1 MNFQPQNFQLYNKSL
16 KDWSFEKQSILF
28 PSGPVIKCLMFYR
41 SVTSLP
47 LRRFDFYI
55 EAIAK
60 REWHASHWWRSARD
74 HGKDKNERRGDVSPV
89 FSFPPPFAPKFSWRE
104 RRLGTRQNWLTVPN
118 SACKCKSATC
128 CNFRGSCLLSI
139 KLKLKNPGSSTK
151 SALNLPRSVKSV
163 KLSQN
168 SQRGQSVIQ

>member
-47 LRRFDFYI
+47 LRRFVFYI

-60 REWHASHWWRSARD
+60 REWHASHWRRSARD
-74 HGKDKNERRGDVSPV
+74 HGKDKNKRRGDVSPV
-89 FSFPPPFAPKFSWRE
+89 FSFPPFSLSRLPLRPNFHGE
-104 RRLGTRQNWLTVPN
+104 RDVWVRGRILTVPN

-128 CNFRGSCLLSI
+128 CNFRGSCLLRI
-139 KLKLKNPGSSTK
+139 KLKLKNPGRSTK

-163 KLSQN
+163 KLNQ
-168 SQRGQSVIQ
+168 